1 MTGKF
6 SSVHHQSPHLNV
18 GAMSF
23 LLPNQWKYGV
33 KLRPSKAL
41 HSSVPDDRFEVGYM
55 SNPQVV
61 PHGSVVRNCLSTIY
75 RLRIVDYIMLY

>member
-1 MTGKF
+1 M
-6 SSVHHQSPHLNV
+6 
-18 GAMSF
+18 
-23 LLPNQWKYGV
+23 